1 MFKGPEKRSCGH
13 KGWNQPQECVA
24 FNPFCWVLFIGPMI
38 SRQLL
43 AGCIFQAF
51 YSVLLPIPYLF
62 PVWSLLWQ
70 DYHRIPFMLLVLQ
83 GFSSVYLSV
92 CLYLK
97 PKGSYLHSEPMF
109 KCMSISTLLYL
120 CPFELPMHQTQPP
133 HSLSQAPYG
142 QRNLEIQFF
151 LMDHVEHHV
160 HYKSIYCFLAYNE
173 NMKTEAGLH
182 IHISHC
188 F

>member
-1 MFKGPEKRSCGH
+1 MINLLTFAPRPLSNVFKGPEKRSCGH

-62 PVWSLLWQ
+62 LVWSLLWQ
-70 DYHRIPFMLLVLQ
+70 DYHIIPFILVVLQ
-83 GFSSVYLSV
+83 GFSSVLLSV

-97 PKGSYLHSEPMF
+97 PKGSYLRSEPMF
-109 KCMSISTLLYL
+109 KCMRISTSVIPLL
-120 CPFELPMHQTQPP
+120 FW
-133 HSLSQAPYG
+133 APYAS
-142 QRNLEIQFF
+142 NPASSFF
-151 LMDHVEHHV
+151 ITSSLWTE
-160 HYKSIYCFLAYNE
+160 KSGNSVFLNGPRW
-173 NMKTEAGLH
+173 TPCSL
-182 IHISHC
+182 
-188 F
+188 